1 MEMMMSLIE
10 KLVEYKALLEAELKK
25 LENGGVST
33 ATFPLVAEEAQIEVQ
48 AKITTLNWAL
58 EMLPE
63 VPGVNEPAPQ
73 AAPMLEGVWRADDT
87 NDTMRHPELS
97 DLIGGSTDVPDARI
111 TGKSRWGVL
120 AMEHCQKRLVI
131 CVLKSNA
138 GYYIGTA
145 DESGPCSRESQ
156 EYWPRHD
163 LAVKALVTGDWT
175 QKEAP

>member
-1 MEMMMSLIE
+1 MSLIE

-25 LENGGVST
+25 YQDGGVSM
-33 ATFPLVAEEAQIEVQ
+33 ATFPLVGEEAQIEVQ
-48 AKITTLNWAL
+48 ANITTLNWAL
-58 EMLPE
+58 EMLPQI
-63 VPGVNEPAPQ
+63 PGVDEQAPQ
-73 AAPMLEGVWRADDT
+73 AASMREGVWLAHGT

-145 DESGPCSRESQ
+145 DENGPCSRESQ
-156 EYWPRHD
+156 EYWPAQD
-163 LAVKALVTGDWT
+163 LAARALETGKWT